1 MMTKKKNSLSI
12 ISGVTQVIAKRES
25 YPATALSEDS
35 AAEGRS
41 TISGKGRRFDSCTSP
56 SKLNIAI
63 GKDVI

>member
-1 MMTKKKNSLSI
+1 MKMC
-12 ISGVTQVIAKRES
+12 GVTQVIAKRES

-56 SKLNIAI
+56 LQLNIAI